1 MIILDQRLKGVLKM
15 KKRKIYGLAIVI
27 LALSITLG
35 SFFATSTKI
44 TSTDRKVTTSE
55 AEKNLGDLQK
65 IMQAESYTDA
75 LYFDNLD
82 VYAQGFIEGAYS
94 TETLMFLLNTGRML
108 GYLDDFK
115 AAGIVS
121 QDYQSPYT
129 SGENTKATSVSQT
142 TPEPVTT
149 EKCTEKVMWATGTVN
164 VRENGSTSYKKV
176 GSLKAGEQVTVTGTD
191 STGWYEIRLQDGTV
205 GHVSDKYLT
214 EDDPSVSAAPKTD
227 AETPQT
233 EPTEETTEGAEP
245 TEETAAT
252 PDVEEVEA
260 VEEDADNSTE
270 PAIEEPSAAPDPSA
284 TTVPE
289 EDTEDLN
296 TDPSPAADVQE
307 EKTNDGLKTI
317 ILVSAVGLVV
327 LGLGICTVTY
337 LHRKKK

>member
-1 MIILDQRLKGVLKM
+1 M

-35 SFFATSTKI
+35 SFFAAENPYYDIYKKYEASLNTQEQMQLESFVDCMYYGMPDKYVEFIRANAVSKKVVEIILSEGYYTEYYQEFKDAGLVSAEYELPRNSTKAA
-44 TSTDRKVTTSE
+44 S
-55 AEKNLGDLQK
+55 N
-65 IMQAESYTDA
+65 
-75 LYFDNLD
+75 DN
-82 VYAQGFIEGAYS
+82 VP
-94 TETLMFLLNTGRML
+94 
-108 GYLDDFK
+108 
-115 AAGIVS
+115 AA
-121 QDYQSPYT
+121 
-129 SGENTKATSVSQT
+129 

-214 EDDPSVSAAPKTD
+214 EDDPSVSAAPINSED
-227 AETPQT
+227 ATPQT
-233 EPTEETTEGAEP
+233 EPTEETTTGAEP

-270 PAIEEPSAAPDPSA
+270 PAIEEPSADPEPSS

-289 EDTEDLN
+289 EDLN
-296 TDPSPAADVQE
+296 TDLSPAADVQE

-337 LHRKKK
+337 LHREKK

>member
-1 MIILDQRLKGVLKM
+1 M
-15 KKRKIYGLAIVI
+15 KKRKIYSLAIVI

-35 SFFATSTKI
+35 SFLATENPYYDNIYKKYEASLNTQEQMQLESFVDCMYYGMPDKYVEFIRANAVSKKVVEIILSEGYYTEYYQEFKDAGLVSAEYELPRNSTKAA
-44 TSTDRKVTTSE
+44 S
-55 AEKNLGDLQK
+55 N
-65 IMQAESYTDA
+65 
-75 LYFDNLD
+75 DN
-82 VYAQGFIEGAYS
+82 
-94 TETLMFLLNTGRML
+94 TP
-108 GYLDDFK
+108 
-115 AAGIVS
+115 AA
-121 QDYQSPYT
+121 
-129 SGENTKATSVSQT
+129 

-149 EKCTEKVMWATGTVN
+149 EKCMEKAMWATGAVN

-176 GSLKAGEQVTVTGTD
+176 GSLKAGEQVTVTGMD

-252 PDVEEVEA
+252 SDVEEVEA

-270 PAIEEPSAAPDPSA
+270 PAIEEPSADPEPSA

-327 LGLGICTVTY
+327 LGICTVTY

>member
-1 MIILDQRLKGVLKM
+1 M

-35 SFFATSTKI
+35 SFFANDKY
-44 TSTDRKVTTSE
+44 SE
-55 AEKNLGDLQK
+55 IYLKYEDSLDEQK
-65 IMQAESYTDA
+65 
-75 LYFDNLD
+75 
-82 VYAQGFIEGAYS
+82 QGQ
-94 TETLMFLLNTGRML
+94 LLNWVAAMQFGQYEWYYEEWMSSGAMASGTVNAILLNEGYYTEHYQELKDL
-108 GYLDDFK
+108 GYLPE
-115 AAGIVS
+115 G
-121 QDYQSPYT
+121 YT
-129 SGENTKATSVSQT
+129 LPSGNTSKSEKTQPEAVA

-149 EKCTEKVMWATGTVN
+149 EKCTEKIMWATGTVN

-191 STGWYEIRLQDGTV
+191 STGWYEIKMQDGTV

-214 EDDPSVSAAPKTD
+214 EDDPSVSAAPAD
-227 AETPQT
+227 ATPQT

-270 PAIEEPSAAPDPSA
+270 PAIEEPSAAPEPSA
-284 TTVPE
+284 TIAPE
-289 EDTEDLN
+289 EDLN
-296 TDPSPAADVQE
+296 ADPSPAADVQE

-317 ILVSAVGLVV
+317 ILVSVVGLVV

-337 LHRKKK
+337 LYRKNKK

>member
-1 MIILDQRLKGVLKM
+1 M

-35 SFFATSTKI
+35 SFFANDKY
-44 TSTDRKVTTSE
+44 SE
-55 AEKNLGDLQK
+55 IYLKYEDSLDEQK
-65 IMQAESYTDA
+65 
-75 LYFDNLD
+75 
-82 VYAQGFIEGAYS
+82 QGQ
-94 TETLMFLLNTGRML
+94 LLNWVAAMQFGQYEWYYEEWMSSGAMASGTVNAILLNEGYYTEHYQELKDL
-108 GYLDDFK
+108 GYLPE
-115 AAGIVS
+115 G
-121 QDYQSPYT
+121 YT
-129 SGENTKATSVSQT
+129 LPSGNTSKSEKTQPEAVA

-149 EKCTEKVMWATGTVN
+149 EKCTEKIMWATGTVN

-214 EDDPSVSAAPKTD
+214 EDDPSVSATPIENSED
-227 AETPQT
+227 ATPQT

-270 PAIEEPSAAPDPSA
+270 PAIEEPSAAPEPSA
-284 TTVPE
+284 TIAPE
-289 EDTEDLN
+289 EDLN
-296 TDPSPAADVQE
+296 ADPSPAADVQE

-317 ILVSAVGLVV
+317 ILVSVVGLVV

-337 LHRKKK
+337 LYRKNKK

>member
-1 MIILDQRLKGVLKM
+1 M

-35 SFFATSTKI
+35 SFCAYDKYYEIYLKYETSLDEQKQGQLLNWVAAMHNDFYELYY
-44 TSTDRKVTTSE
+44 TDWICSG
-55 AEKNLGDLQK
+55 ALGDGK
-65 IMQAESYTDA
+65 
-75 LYFDNLD
+75 
-82 VYAQGFIEGAYS
+82 VIEI
-94 TETLMFLLNTGRML
+94 LLNE
-108 GYLDDFK
+108 GYYTEYYDAIK
-115 AAGIVS
+115 AAGLIRA
-121 QDYQSPYT
+121 DYELPNNSA
-129 SGENTKATSVSQT
+129 KAASNGNAPAA

-149 EKCTEKVMWATGTVN
+149 EKCTEKVMWATGAVN

-214 EDDPSVSAAPKTD
+214 EDDPSVSAAPIENSED
-227 AETPQT
+227 ATPKT
-233 EPTEETTEGAEP
+233 EPTEETAT
-245 TEETAAT
+245 T
-252 PDVEEVEA
+252 PDVEEDEA
-260 VEEDADNSTE
+260 VEAEEVDKTVENSTE
-270 PAIEEPSAAPDPSA
+270 PAIEEPSADPEPSA

-296 TDPSPAADVQE
+296 VDPSPAADVQE

-327 LGLGICTVTY
+327 LGLGIWTVTY
-337 LHRKKK
+337 LHRNKK

>member
-1 MIILDQRLKGVLKM
+1 M
-15 KKRKIYGLAIVI
+15 KKRKIYGLAIVV

-214 EDDPSVSAAPKTD
+214 EDDPSVSAAPIENSED
-227 AETPQT
+227 ATPQT
-233 EPTEETTEGAEP
+233 EPTEETAT
-245 TEETAAT
+245 T
-252 PDVEEVEA
+252 PDVEEAEA
-260 VEEDADNSTE
+260 VEAEEVDKTVENSTE
-270 PAIEEPSAAPDPSA
+270 PAIEEPSADPEPSA

-296 TDPSPAADVQE
+296 ADPSPAADVQE

-327 LGLGICTVTY
+327 LGICTVTY
-337 LHRKKK
+337 LYRKNKK

>member
-1 MIILDQRLKGVLKM
+1 M

-35 SFFATSTKI
+35 SFFAYDKYYEIYLKYEDSL
-44 TSTDRKVTTSE
+44 DE
-55 AEKNLGDLQK
+55 QK
-65 IMQAESYTDA
+65 QGQLLNWVGYMQ
-75 LYFDNLD
+75 DNLED
-82 VYAQGFIEGAYS
+82 EFYTMWMSSGAMAS
-94 TETLMFLLNTGRML
+94 GTVNAILLNEGYYTEHYQELKDL
-108 GYLDDFK
+108 GYLPE
-115 AAGIVS
+115 G
-121 QDYQSPYT
+121 YT
-129 SGENTKATSVSQT
+129 LPSGNTSKSEKTQPEAVA

-252 PDVEEVEA
+252 SDVEEVEA

-270 PAIEEPSAAPDPSA
+270 PAIEEPSAAPESSA

-296 TDPSPAADVQE
+296 ADPSPAEDVQE

-337 LHRKKK
+337 LYRKNKK

>member
-1 MIILDQRLKGVLKM
+1 M

-35 SFFATSTKI
+35 SFCATSSKI
-44 TSTDRKVTTSE
+44 TSTDRSVSTKE
-55 AEKNLGDLQK
+55 AENSLSDLQK
-65 IMQAESYTDA
+65 VMQAETYSSA
-75 LYFDNLD
+75 LQWGGLD
-82 VYAQGFIEGAYS
+82 EYAQGFIEGAYS

-129 SGENTKATSVSQT
+129 SGENTKATSASQT

-214 EDDPSVSAAPKTD
+214 EDDPSVSATPAD
-227 AETPQT
+227 ATPQT
-233 EPTEETTEGAEP
+233 EPTEETTTGAEP
-245 TEETAAT
+245 TEKTAAT

-260 VEEDADNSTE
+260 VEEDADSSTE
-270 PAIEEPSAAPDPSA
+270 PAIEEPSAAPEPSA
-284 TTVPE
+284 TIAPE
-289 EDTEDLN
+289 EDLN
-296 TDPSPAADVQE
+296 TDPSPAVDVQE

-317 ILVSAVGLVV
+317 VLVSAVGLVV

-337 LHRKKK
+337 LYRKKK

>member
-1 MIILDQRLKGVLKM
+1 M
-15 KKRKIYGLAIVI
+15 KKRKIYGLAIVV

-35 SFFATSTKI
+35 SFFATENPYYDDIYK
-44 TSTDRKVTTSE
+44 KYE
-55 AEKNLGDLQK
+55 A
-65 IMQAESYTDA
+65 S
-75 LYFDNLD
+75 
-82 VYAQGFIEGAYS
+82 
-94 TETLMFLLNTGRML
+94 LNTQEQMQLEDFVSYMYYGMPDKYVEFIRANAVSKKVVEIIL
-108 GYLDDFK
+108 SEGYYTEYYQEFK
-115 AAGIVS
+115 DAGLVSAEYELPKNSAKSASNDNAPAA
-121 QDYQSPYT
+121 
-129 SGENTKATSVSQT
+129 

-214 EDDPSVSAAPKTD
+214 EDDPSVSAAPIENSED
-227 AETPQT
+227 ATPQT
-233 EPTEETTEGAEP
+233 EPTEETTEETATTPDAGTEKA
-245 TEETAAT
+245 EETT
-252 PDVEEVEA
+252 
-260 VEEDADNSTE
+260 STE
-270 PAIEEPSAAPDPSA
+270 NFTETDIEEPSADPEPSA

-289 EDTEDLN
+289 EDTEELN

-317 ILVSAVGLVV
+317 ILVSVVGLVV

-337 LHRKKK
+337 LYRKNKK

>member
-1 MIILDQRLKGVLKM
+1 MQLEDFVSYMYYGMPDKYVEFIRANAVSKKVVEIILSEGYYTEYYQEFKDA
-15 KKRKIYGLAIVI
+15 GLV
-27 LALSITLG
+27 S
-35 SFFATSTKI
+35 
-44 TSTDRKVTTSE
+44 
-55 AEKNLGDLQK
+55 AEYELPKNSAK
-65 IMQAESYTDA
+65 SASN
-75 LYFDNLD
+75 DN
-82 VYAQGFIEGAYS
+82 AP
-94 TETLMFLLNTGRML
+94 
-108 GYLDDFK
+108 
-115 AAGIVS
+115 AA
-121 QDYQSPYT
+121 
-129 SGENTKATSVSQT
+129 

-214 EDDPSVSAAPKTD
+214 EDDPSVSAVPIENSED
-227 AETPQT
+227 ATPQT
-233 EPTEETTEGAEP
+233 EPTEETTEETATTPDAGTEKA
-245 TEETAAT
+245 EETT
-252 PDVEEVEA
+252 
-260 VEEDADNSTE
+260 STE
-270 PAIEEPSAAPDPSA
+270 NFTETDIEEPSADPEPSA

-317 ILVSAVGLVV
+317 ILVSVVGLVV

-337 LHRKKK
+337 LYRKNKK

>member
-1 MIILDQRLKGVLKM
+1 M
-15 KKRKIYGLAIVI
+15 KKRKIYGLAIVV

-35 SFFATSTKI
+35 SFFAYDKYYEIYLKYEDSL
-44 TSTDRKVTTSE
+44 DE
-55 AEKNLGDLQK
+55 QK
-65 IMQAESYTDA
+65 QGQLLNWVGYMQ
-75 LYFDNLD
+75 DNLED
-82 VYAQGFIEGAYS
+82 EFYTMWMSSGAMAS
-94 TETLMFLLNTGRML
+94 GTVNAILLNEGYYTEHYQELKDL
-108 GYLDDFK
+108 GYLPE
-115 AAGIVS
+115 G
-121 QDYQSPYT
+121 YT
-129 SGENTKATSVSQT
+129 LPSGNTSKSEKTQPEAVA

-214 EDDPSVSAAPKTD
+214 EDDPSVSAAPIENSED
-227 AETPQT
+227 ATSQA
-233 EPTEETTEGAEP
+233 EPTEETTEETATTPDAGTEKA
-245 TEETAAT
+245 EETT
-252 PDVEEVEA
+252 
-260 VEEDADNSTE
+260 STE
-270 PAIEEPSAAPDPSA
+270 NFTETDIEEASADPEPSA

-296 TDPSPAADVQE
+296 ADPSPAADVQE

-327 LGLGICTVTY
+327 LGLGIWTVTY
-337 LHRKKK
+337 LHRNKK

>member
-1 MIILDQRLKGVLKM
+1 M
-15 KKRKIYGLAIVI
+15 KKRKIYGLTIVI

-35 SFFATSTKI
+35 SFFATSSKI

-149 EKCTEKVMWATGTVN
+149 EKCTEKIMWATGTVN

-214 EDDPSVSAAPKTD
+214 EDDPSVSAAPIENSED
-227 AETPQT
+227 ATPQT

-252 PDVEEVEA
+252 PDVETEKA
-260 VEEDADNSTE
+260 EETTSTE
-270 PAIEEPSAAPDPSA
+270 NFTETDIEEPSADPEPSA
-284 TTVPE
+284 ITVPE

-296 TDPSPAADVQE
+296 ADPSPAADVQE

-317 ILVSAVGLVV
+317 VLVSAAGLVV
-327 LGLGICTVTY
+327 LGICTVTY
-337 LHRKKK
+337 LYRKKK

>member
-1 MIILDQRLKGVLKM
+1 M
-15 KKRKIYGLAIVI
+15 KKRKIYGLAIVV
-27 LALSITLG
+27 LALCITLG

-44 TSTDRKVTTSE
+44 TSTDRSVSTKE
-55 AEKNLGDLQK
+55 AENSLSDLQK
-65 IMQAESYTDA
+65 VMQAETYSSA
-75 LYFDNLD
+75 LQWGGLD
-82 VYAQGFIEGAYS
+82 EYAQGFIEGAYS

-214 EDDPSVSAAPKTD
+214 EDDPSVSAAPIENSED
-227 AETPQT
+227 ATPQT
-233 EPTEETTEGAEP
+233 EPTEETATTPDAGTEKA
-245 TEETAAT
+245 EETT
-252 PDVEEVEA
+252 STE
-260 VEEDADNSTE
+260 NFTE
-270 PAIEEPSAAPDPSA
+270 PAIEEPSAAPEPSA

-296 TDPSPAADVQE
+296 ADPSPAADVQE

-327 LGLGICTVTY
+327 LGICTVTY
-337 LHRKKK
+337 LYRKNKK

>member
-1 MIILDQRLKGVLKM
+1 M

-35 SFFATSTKI
+35 SFFANDKY
-44 TSTDRKVTTSE
+44 SE
-55 AEKNLGDLQK
+55 IYLKYEDSLDEQK
-65 IMQAESYTDA
+65 
-75 LYFDNLD
+75 
-82 VYAQGFIEGAYS
+82 QGQ
-94 TETLMFLLNTGRML
+94 LLNWVAAMQFGQYEWYYEEWMSSGAMASGTVNAILLNEGYYTEHYQELKDL
-108 GYLDDFK
+108 GYLPE
-115 AAGIVS
+115 G
-121 QDYQSPYT
+121 YT
-129 SGENTKATSVSQT
+129 LPSGNTSKSEKTQPEAVA

-149 EKCTEKVMWATGTVN
+149 EKCTEKIMWATGTVN

-214 EDDPSVSAAPKTD
+214 EDDPSVSAAPAD
-227 AETPQT
+227 ATPQT

-270 PAIEEPSAAPDPSA
+270 PAIEEPSAAPEPSA
-284 TTVPE
+284 TIAPE
-289 EDTEDLN
+289 EDLN
-296 TDPSPAADVQE
+296 ADPSPAADVQE

-317 ILVSAVGLVV
+317 ILVSVVGLVV

-337 LHRKKK
+337 LYRKKK

>member
-1 MIILDQRLKGVLKM
+1 M
-15 KKRKIYGLAIVI
+15 KKRKIYGLAIVV

-35 SFFATSTKI
+35 SFCATSTKI

-214 EDDPSVSAAPKTD
+214 EDDPSVSTAPIENSED
-227 AETPQT
+227 ATPQT
-233 EPTEETTEGAEP
+233 EPTEETAT
-245 TEETAAT
+245 T

-270 PAIEEPSAAPDPSA
+270 PAIEETSAAPDPSA

-327 LGLGICTVTY
+327 LGLGIWTVTY
-337 LHRKKK
+337 LHRNKK

>member
-1 MIILDQRLKGVLKM
+1 M

-35 SFFATSTKI
+35 SFFANDKY
-44 TSTDRKVTTSE
+44 SE
-55 AEKNLGDLQK
+55 IYLKYEDSLDEQK
-65 IMQAESYTDA
+65 
-75 LYFDNLD
+75 
-82 VYAQGFIEGAYS
+82 QGQ
-94 TETLMFLLNTGRML
+94 LLNWVAAMQFGQYEWYYEEWMSSGAMASGTVNAILLNEGYYTEHYQELKDL
-108 GYLDDFK
+108 GYLPE
-115 AAGIVS
+115 G
-121 QDYQSPYT
+121 YT
-129 SGENTKATSVSQT
+129 LPSGNTSKSEKTQPEAVA

-149 EKCTEKVMWATGTVN
+149 EKCTEKIMWATGTVN

-214 EDDPSVSAAPKTD
+214 EDDPSVSAAPAD
-227 AETPQT
+227 ATPQT

-270 PAIEEPSAAPDPSA
+270 PAIEEPSAAPEPSA
-284 TTVPE
+284 TIAPE
-289 EDTEDLN
+289 EDLN
-296 TDPSPAADVQE
+296 ADPSPAADVQE

-317 ILVSAVGLVV
+317 ILVSVVGLVV

-337 LHRKKK
+337 LYRKNKK

>member
-1 MIILDQRLKGVLKM
+1 M
-15 KKRKIYGLAIVI
+15 KKRKIYGLAIVV
-27 LALSITLG
+27 LALCITLG
-35 SFFATSTKI
+35 SFFAYDKYYEIYLKYETSL
-44 TSTDRKVTTSE
+44 DE
-55 AEKNLGDLQK
+55 QK
-65 IMQAESYTDA
+65 QGQLLNWVSYMQ
-75 LYFDNLD
+75 DNLED
-82 VYAQGFIEGAYS
+82 EFYTMWMSSGAMAS
-94 TETLMFLLNTGRML
+94 GTVNAILLNEGYYTEHYQELKDL
-108 GYLDDFK
+108 GYLPE
-115 AAGIVS
+115 G
-121 QDYQSPYT
+121 YT
-129 SGENTKATSVSQT
+129 LPSGNTSKSEKTQPEAVA

-214 EDDPSVSAAPKTD
+214 EDDPSVSTAPIENSED
-227 AETPQT
+227 ATPQT
-233 EPTEETTEGAEP
+233 EPTEETTESAEP
-245 TEETAAT
+245 TEETATT
-252 PDVEEVEA
+252 PDVEEAEA
-260 VEEDADNSTE
+260 VEVDKTVENSTE
-270 PAIEEPSAAPDPSA
+270 PAIEEPSADPEPSA

-289 EDTEDLN
+289 EDLN

-337 LHRKKK
+337 LYRKNKK

>member
-1 MIILDQRLKGVLKM
+1 M

-35 SFFATSTKI
+35 SFFANDKY
-44 TSTDRKVTTSE
+44 SE
-55 AEKNLGDLQK
+55 IYLKYEDSLDEQK
-65 IMQAESYTDA
+65 
-75 LYFDNLD
+75 
-82 VYAQGFIEGAYS
+82 QGQ
-94 TETLMFLLNTGRML
+94 LLNWVAAMQFGQYEWYYEEWMSSGAMASGTVNAILLNEGYYTEHYQELKDL
-108 GYLDDFK
+108 GYLPE
-115 AAGIVS
+115 G
-121 QDYQSPYT
+121 YT
-129 SGENTKATSVSQT
+129 LPSGNTSKSEKTQPEAVA

-149 EKCTEKVMWATGTVN
+149 EKCTEKIMWATGTVN

-191 STGWYEIRLQDGTV
+191 STGWYEIKLQDGTV

-214 EDDPSVSAAPKTD
+214 EDDPSVSAAPAD
-227 AETPQT
+227 ATPQT

-270 PAIEEPSAAPDPSA
+270 PAIEEPSAAPEPSA
-284 TTVPE
+284 TIAPE
-289 EDTEDLN
+289 EDLN
-296 TDPSPAADVQE
+296 ADPSPAADVQE

-317 ILVSAVGLVV
+317 ILVSVVGLVV

-337 LHRKKK
+337 LYRKNKK

>member
-1 MIILDQRLKGVLKM
+1 M
-15 KKRKIYGLAIVI
+15 KKRKIYSLAIVV
-27 LALSITLG
+27 LALSITFG
-35 SFFATSTKI
+35 SFFANDKY
-44 TSTDRKVTTSE
+44 SE
-55 AEKNLGDLQK
+55 IYLKYEDSLDEQK
-65 IMQAESYTDA
+65 
-75 LYFDNLD
+75 
-82 VYAQGFIEGAYS
+82 QGQ
-94 TETLMFLLNTGRML
+94 LLNWVAAMQFGQYEWYYEEWMSSGAMASGTVNAILLNEGYYTEHYQELKDL
-108 GYLDDFK
+108 GYLPEGYTLPSGNTSK
-115 AAGIVS
+115 SEKTQPEAA
-121 QDYQSPYT
+121 
-129 SGENTKATSVSQT
+129 A

-214 EDDPSVSAAPKTD
+214 EDDPSVSAAPIENSED
-227 AETPQT
+227 ATPQT
-233 EPTEETTEGAEP
+233 EPTEETAT
-245 TEETAAT
+245 T
-252 PDVEEVEA
+252 PDVEEAEA
-260 VEEDADNSTE
+260 VEAEEVDKTVENSTE
-270 PAIEEPSAAPDPSA
+270 PAIEEPSADPEPSA

-289 EDTEDLN
+289 EDLN

-337 LHRKKK
+337 LYRKNKK

>member
-1 MIILDQRLKGVLKM
+1 M
-15 KKRKIYGLAIVI
+15 KKRKIYGLAIVV

-35 SFFATSTKI
+35 SFFAYDKYYEIYLKYETSL
-44 TSTDRKVTTSE
+44 DE
-55 AEKNLGDLQK
+55 QK
-65 IMQAESYTDA
+65 QGQLLNWVSYMQ
-75 LYFDNLD
+75 DNLED
-82 VYAQGFIEGAYS
+82 EFYTMWMSSGAMAS
-94 TETLMFLLNTGRML
+94 GTVNAILLNEGYYTEHYQELKDL
-108 GYLDDFK
+108 GYLPE
-115 AAGIVS
+115 G
-121 QDYQSPYT
+121 YT
-129 SGENTKATSVSQT
+129 LPSGNTSKSEKTQPEAVA

-149 EKCTEKVMWATGTVN
+149 EKCTEKVMWATGTVT

-214 EDDPSVSAAPKTD
+214 EDDPSVSAAPIENSED
-227 AETPQT
+227 ATPQT
-233 EPTEETTEGAEP
+233 EPTEETAT
-245 TEETAAT
+245 T
-252 PDVEEVEA
+252 PDVEEAEA
-260 VEEDADNSTE
+260 VEAEEVDKTVENSTE
-270 PAIEEPSAAPDPSA
+270 PAIEEPSADPEPSA

-337 LHRKKK
+337 LYRKKK

>member
-1 MIILDQRLKGVLKM
+1 M
-15 KKRKIYGLAIVI
+15 KKRKIYGLAIVV

-35 SFFATSTKI
+35 SFCATSTKI

-214 EDDPSVSAAPKTD
+214 EDDPSVSTAPIENSED
-227 AETPQT
+227 ATPQT
-233 EPTEETTEGAEP
+233 EPTEETAT
-245 TEETAAT
+245 T
-252 PDVEEVEA
+252 PDVEEAEA
-260 VEEDADNSTE
+260 VEAEEVDKTVENSTE
-270 PAIEEPSAAPDPSA
+270 PAIEEPSADPEPSA

-289 EDTEDLN
+289 EDLN

-337 LHRKKK
+337 LYRKNKK

>member
-1 MIILDQRLKGVLKM
+1 M
-15 KKRKIYGLAIVI
+15 KKRKIYGLAIVV
-27 LALSITLG
+27 LALSITFG
-35 SFFATSTKI
+35 SFFANDKY
-44 TSTDRKVTTSE
+44 SE
-55 AEKNLGDLQK
+55 IYLKYEDSLDEQK
-65 IMQAESYTDA
+65 
-75 LYFDNLD
+75 
-82 VYAQGFIEGAYS
+82 QGQ
-94 TETLMFLLNTGRML
+94 LLNWVAAMQFGQYEWYYEEWMSSGAMASGTVNAILLNEGYYTEHYQELKDL
-108 GYLDDFK
+108 GYLPE
-115 AAGIVS
+115 G
-121 QDYQSPYT
+121 YT
-129 SGENTKATSVSQT
+129 LPSGNTSKSEKTQPEAVA

-214 EDDPSVSAAPKTD
+214 EDDPSVSAAPIEISDD
-227 AETPQT
+227 ATPQT
-233 EPTEETTEGAEP
+233 EPTEETAT
-245 TEETAAT
+245 T
-252 PDVEEVEA
+252 PDVEEAEA
-260 VEEDADNSTE
+260 VEAEEVDKTVENSTE
-270 PAIEEPSAAPDPSA
+270 PAIEEPSADPEPSA

-296 TDPSPAADVQE
+296 ADPSPAADVQE

-337 LHRKKK
+337 LYRKNKK

>member
-1 MIILDQRLKGVLKM
+1 M
-15 KKRKIYGLAIVI
+15 KKRKIYSLAIVI

-35 SFFATSTKI
+35 SFFAAENPYYDDIYK
-44 TSTDRKVTTSE
+44 KYE
-55 AEKNLGDLQK
+55 A
-65 IMQAESYTDA
+65 S
-75 LYFDNLD
+75 
-82 VYAQGFIEGAYS
+82 
-94 TETLMFLLNTGRML
+94 LNTQEQMQLEDFVSYMYYGMPDKYVEFIRANTVSKKVVEIIL
-108 GYLDDFK
+108 SEGYYTEYYQEFKDAGLVSAEYELPKNSAK
-115 AAGIVS
+115 AAS
-121 QDYQSPYT
+121 NDNAP
-129 SGENTKATSVSQT
+129 AA

-214 EDDPSVSAAPKTD
+214 EDDPSVSAAPIENSED
-227 AETPQT
+227 ATPQT
-233 EPTEETTEGAEP
+233 EPTEETAT
-245 TEETAAT
+245 T
-252 PDVEEVEA
+252 PDVEEAEA
-260 VEEDADNSTE
+260 VEAEEVDKTVENSTE
-270 PAIEEPSAAPDPSA
+270 PAIEEPSADPEPSA
-284 TTVPE
+284 TIAPE
-289 EDTEDLN
+289 EDLN

-337 LHRKKK
+337 LYRKNKK

>member
-1 MIILDQRLKGVLKM
+1 M

-35 SFFATSTKI
+35 SFCAYDKYYEIYLKYETSLDEQKQGQLLNWVAAMHNDFYELYY
-44 TSTDRKVTTSE
+44 TDWICSG
-55 AEKNLGDLQK
+55 ALGDGK
-65 IMQAESYTDA
+65 
-75 LYFDNLD
+75 
-82 VYAQGFIEGAYS
+82 VIEI
-94 TETLMFLLNTGRML
+94 LLNE
-108 GYLDDFK
+108 GYYTEYYDAIK
-115 AAGIVS
+115 AAGLIRA
-121 QDYQSPYT
+121 DYELPNNSA
-129 SGENTKATSVSQT
+129 KAASNGNAPAA

-176 GSLKAGEQVTVTGTD
+176 GSLKAGEQVTVTGMD

-214 EDDPSVSAAPKTD
+214 EDDPSVSAAPAD
-227 AETPQT
+227 ATPQT
-233 EPTEETTEGAEP
+233 EPTEETTTGAEP

-252 PDVEEVEA
+252 PDPDVEEVEA

-270 PAIEEPSAAPDPSA
+270 PAIEEPSATSEPSA
-284 TTVPE
+284 TIVPE

-296 TDPSPAADVQE
+296 TDPSPAVDVQE

-317 ILVSAVGLVV
+317 VLVSAVGLVV

-337 LHRKKK
+337 LYRKKK